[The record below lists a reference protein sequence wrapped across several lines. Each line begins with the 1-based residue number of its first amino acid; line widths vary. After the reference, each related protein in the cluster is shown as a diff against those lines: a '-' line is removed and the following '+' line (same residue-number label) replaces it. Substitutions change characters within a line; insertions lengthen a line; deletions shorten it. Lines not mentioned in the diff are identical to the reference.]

1 MGGGNAQKS
10 AMARQKN
17 AEKAAKEG
25 RGGGGAEGLKAR
37 SANAETHRQAIAER
51 EKLNAERAERE
62 RLKAEKEAAMA
73 RKAAKIAAA
82 AGGGGG
88 FDDDKEAKKKKAAAA
103 AAALAALNGGAAPP
117 KKSMSRTS
125 SQAKSMD
132 GSEDTAEPEMN
143 GNGHAKEEEVTETGA
158 VDGKTVR
165 EWHEVAIP
173 ERPPLTEEELVEVR
187 KSIAERERLS
197 KEHAAKEMEAKAA
210 AIEEEAV
217 TKTRA
222 AIVKQGTAA
231 KVSAASFEKLLL
243 AARSTAA
250 KPGDAEAATKEIL
263 EQLLADEPADA
274 LVMRALASADKT
286 LRATAISAA
295 KEAVAAAVKANN
307 GDALFAKLEAVLDKL
322 PADVTAAE
330 RISTGTLSAIGA
342 LAGALSKDS
351 LLRLLERSK
360 TMFAATASLEVA
372 CAAAI
377 ALGVTLKSAIAKGTI
392 DAAAEPTEL
401 LTSSLSAMTAANAAG
416 ESRAAAAGV
425 AAAVKALGAGSLF
438 AHKVVDTLNNTMDAK
453 SKTAAHARES
463 ATLAVGFLCRALLF
477 KFEPYAIPMLPKLIK
492 MLADKDKKVADAATY
507 AARSMLEG
515 LSTLSVK
522 SVVGA
527 LYEGLGVVGGGGRV
541 RIECLQLAS
550 LLATRAPRT
559 MGPCLP
565 ECIPLVMECINDSNA
580 KVQSAAEESLP
591 VLCSCV
597 QNAEV
602 ASTLKEHILLAL
614 RKPDTTLECVEEVLM
629 TTFCNPM
636 DGTSL
641 AFMMPV
647 IMRGIKD
654 ANYELVKK
662 ATTCASNLCA
672 LVKDSS
678 DIAPFVPTLLPL
690 LEKNLDH
697 SSPVIRD
704 IAAKAKERLLEG
716 AGDLGEQAKHHQS
729 LAMHVSEQLKG
740 VNAALPA
747 ELLSY
752 LGDTTAAM
760 LEEKLGGVVRVQ
772 YFREA
777 VPMVTEWISAEIRGV
792 VEVDDA
798 AIAAVADSA
807 VEYYKQMLPE
817 ESKQM
822 LAKSGDKDF
831 ALDMQNIILAF
842 AGRVLLRKADVRFE
856 RGHRYG
862 LIGQNG
868 TGKTTLLNRLAAK
881 DINGFPQELRT
892 WYIRHEVLC
901 DDGIDVR
908 TFLKMKAPEGRQVD
922 SIVEEVLSRVNFP
935 EEFKSTYV
943 NSLSGGWKMRMSVA
957 ISMMHEPELLLL
969 DEPTN
974 HLDREAIDWLTNH
987 LLSLKGVTIAVVSH
1001 DYDFIDEVCTDIT
1014 HYDNG
1019 GELGKP
1025 CKFVYYPMTFSEF
1038 QRLKPEIAAGLP
1050 RVDHGVPTAAA
1061 VLAENKTPSE
1071 VSEVEPSVDGL
1082 TESMASVSVNSDT
1095 TSQSEGGL
1103 QATFSKVDE
1112 MIAAGL
1118 ILPMN
1123 FPDPGKPEGIRTFRK
1138 PVMTLKDVS
1147 FKYPETD
1154 RYILNKVEATLTLG
1168 SRAVI
1173 VGGNGSG
1180 KSTFLKLL
1188 IGDLEPEEGIG
1199 AAWKHHAL
1207 RLSYVAQ
1214 QSLHH
1219 LEDHVTSTPIQYI
1232 QARFRQGL
1240 DAEVAKLKSIQLT
1253 DEEKA
1258 AMEGPNAIYAIVGR
1272 TSKGNKP
1279 WYEFQ
1284 QRGKM
1289 KSDTQSLPLSEIT
1302 MRFPPY
1308 VLKLIKNYDQKAQAL
1323 ESGMAI
1329 RPITEAEVLKHLADF
1344 GIDQTLAFGKIRQM
1358 SGGQRQRLVICAAFW
1373 SKPHVIAL
1381 DEPTNY
1387 LDNDSVAALTKAL
1400 KDFKGAVVTV
1410 SENEAFVAEISNE
1423 KWVVEDGKVTCIQL
1437 RSAKAR

>member
-10 AMARQKN
+10 AMARAKN
-17 AEKAAKEG
+17 AERAQQEG
-25 RGGGGAEGLKAR
+25 KGGGGAAGIK
-37 SANAETHRQAIAER
+37 SRQADAAVQAEAMVMR
-51 EKLNAERAERE
+51 EKLHAERAERE
-62 RLKAEKEAAMA
+62 RLRLEKEAA
-73 RKAAKIAAA
+73 AAKRAAKLAAA
-82 AGGGGG
+82 SGVKAIVE
-88 FDDDKEAKKKKAAAA
+88 DDATTKKKKAAAA
-103 AAALAALNGGAAPP
+103 AAALAAATGGAAP
-117 KKSMSRTS
+117 KKKEKAMSRSDSTS
-125 SQAKSMD
+125 KEMDNAAKK
-132 GSEDTAEPEMN
+132 GEV
-143 GNGHAKEEEVTETGA
+143 EEVMETA
-158 VDGKTVR
+158 TNQEEKKIR
-165 EWHEVAIP
+165 EFHDVEIP
-173 ERPPLTEEELVEVR
+173 EPPPLTEEELAAVR
-187 KSIAERERLS
+187 ASIAEREIISREYAE
-197 KEHAAKEMEAKAA
+197 KEAAAKAA
-210 AIEEEAV
+210 IVEEESVSKARAV
-217 TKTRA
+217 IASKGA
-222 AIVKQGTAA
+222 SW
-231 KVSAASFEKLLL
+231 KVSADDFEKLLL
-243 AARSTAA
+243 VARSTSA
-250 KPGDAEAATKEIL
+250 KGGDEAAAT
-263 EQLLADEPADA
+263 QSLLDELLGASPAA
-274 LVMRALASADKT
+274 SLVIRALTPDTKV
-286 LRATAISAA
+286 LRMQAVKACAEVVKA
-295 KEAVAAAVKANN
+295 AVAAGKGTQAFQKLMSVLDTPL
-307 GDALFAKLEAVLDKL
+307 GDAATD
-322 PADVTAAE
+322 E
-330 RISTGTLSAIGA
+330 RIATGTLSSISK
-342 LAGALSKDS
+342 LAGSVDKSSVLA
-351 LLRLLERSK
+351 LLERSK
-360 TMFAATASLEVA
+360 AFFNGDSLESAAAASL
-372 CAAAI
+372 AAGAHLREAI
-377 ALGVTLKSAIAKGTI
+377 AMGTI
-392 DAAAEPTEL
+392 AADAEPTAQL
-401 LTSSLSAMTAANAAG
+401 IASLDEMAKANSPAEARSAACG
-416 ESRAAAAGV
+416 LGV
-425 AAAVKALGAGSLF
+425 AVGALGAG
-438 AHKVVDTLNNTMDAK
+438 AIVEHGVAQKIIEAMDSK
-453 SKTAAHARES
+453 SKTASNCRES
-463 ATLAVGFLCRALLF
+463 ATLAVGMLCRALLF
-477 KFEPYAIPMLPKLIK
+477 KFEPYAVPLLPKLVK
-492 MLADKDKKVADAATY
+492 LFADKDKRVADGATF
-507 AARSMLEG
+507 AARAMIEG

-522 SVVGA
+522 LVVGA

-541 RIECLQLAS
+541 RIECLRLAGI
-550 LLATRAPRT
+550 LATNAPGT

-565 ECIPLVMECINDSNA
+565 ECIPLVIECINDSNA
-580 KVQSAAEESLP
+580 KVQTAAEEALP

-602 ASTLKEHILLAL
+602 ASTLKEFILLAL

-641 AFMMPV
+641 AFMMP
-647 IMRGIKD
+647 IIIRGIKD

-662 ATTCASNLCA
+662 ATVCASNLCA

-678 DIAPFVPTLLPL
+678 DIAPFVPLLMPL
-690 LEKNLDH
+690 LEKNKEH
-697 SSPVIRD
+697 SSPVIREVTV
-704 IAAKAKERLLEG
+704 KAHTALVEG
-716 AGDLGEQAKHHQS
+716 AGDLVDPAKRHKVLADTVRAS
-729 LAMHVSEQLKG
+729 LSSMHSD
-740 VNAALPA
+740 LPA
-747 ELLSY
+747 ELLDY
-752 LGDTTAAM
+752 LGDTSAAM
-760 LEEKLGGVVRVQ
+760 LDEKLGGVVRVQ
-772 YFREA
+772 YFRDA
-777 VPMVTEWISAEIRGV
+777 VPQLAEWLSSSLSGIVAV
-792 VEVDDA
+792 DA
-798 AIAAVADSA
+798 AGVTAVAEAAV
-807 VEYYKQMLPE
+807 EKFREELPE
-817 ESKQM
+817 ESRQM

-842 AGRVLLRKADVRFE
+842 AGRVLLRKADVRFQ

-901 DDGIDVR
+901 DDGVDVR
-908 TFLKMKAPEGRQVD
+908 SFLKEKAPEGRKD
-922 SIVEEVLSRVNFP
+922 DALVEDVLSRVNFP
-935 EEFKSTYV
+935 EEFKATYV

-987 LLSLKGVTIAVVSH
+987 LQSLKGVTIAVVSH
-1001 DYDFIDEVCTDIT
+1001 DYDFIDAVCTDIT

-1025 CKFVYYPMTFSEF
+1025 CRFVYYPMTFSEF

-1050 RVDHGVPTAAA
+1050 RVDHAPFPTGG
-1061 VLAENKTPSE
+1061 TPSE
-1071 VSEVEPSVDGL
+1071 ASEAAPSVDGS
-1082 TESMASVSVNSDT
+1082 TAAASATSD
-1095 TSQSEGGL
+1095 SQSESAASGL
-1103 QATFSKVDE
+1103 SATFSKVDE

-1138 PVMTLKDVS
+1138 PVMTLKQVS

-1154 RYILNKVEATLTLG
+1154 RYILQDVDATLTLG

-1188 IGDLEPEEGIG
+1188 IGDLEPEDGKGET
-1199 AAWKHHAL
+1199 WKHHAL

-1240 DAEVAKLKSIQLT
+1240 DAEVAKLKTIALT

-1258 AMEGPNAIYAIVGR
+1258 MMDAPSAIYAIVGR

-1289 KSDTQSLPLSEIT
+1289 KQETQTLPLTEIT

-1308 VLKLIKNYDQKAQAL
+1308 VQKLIKNYDQKAQAI

-1344 GIDQTLAFGKIRQM
+1344 GIDQQLAFGKIRQM

-1423 KWVVEDGKVTCIQL
+1423 KWVVEDGKVQCLQL